1 MYYCKR
7 SAWVKVLTGSLWD
20 RTHKDVIHLEASWI
34 WRSVKLFP
42 APPQRPQVV
51 VQNHRHRD
59 TGPYKSPGYVRGMIT
74 SGIMIGALIKR
85 CIHLKGLCHD
95 GRMLVYIKKGGQTC
109 QFVGNWL
116 LVRLHF
122 IQRNSWTN
130 FCKNFSPIKNI
141 YLSWFRCVYFPD
153 WSFVLRVAVTAY
165 ISVLNLLWCCS
176 PLHMVAV
183 LHQRK

>member
-1 MYYCKR
+1 M
-7 SAWVKVLTGSLWD
+7 LF
-20 RTHKDVIHLEASWI
+20 I
-34 WRSVKLFP
+34 WRPHGSGDRSSCSQPHPKGHKLLYKII
-42 APPQRPQVV
+42 AIAT
-51 VQNHRHRD
+51 

-95 GRMLVYIKKGGQTC
+95 GRMLVYIKQGGQTC
-109 QFVGNWL
+109 QFVGNCL
-116 LVRLHF
+116 LVLLYF